1 MNHWCYND
9 LIMKKLRLAFLA
21 LCLFSSYTFSVL
33 PSACSDC
40 TVVKTAKS
48 SCHVTTMQER
58 KCCKNMQESKPC
70 YSCERLDTTGVVIDN
85 NAVVSCSSSNT
96 MSINAGWGTSNRV
109 YFNDRIPSKE
119 IDLCHPPYASILA
132 DLKTIKLLC

>member
-1 MNHWCYND
+1 
-9 LIMKKLRLAFLA
+9 
-21 LCLFSSYTFSVL
+21 
-33 PSACSDC
+33 
-40 TVVKTAKS
+40 
-48 SCHVTTMQER
+48 
-58 KCCKNMQESKPC
+58 MQESKPC
-70 YSCERLDTTGVVIDN
+70 NSCERLDTTGVVIDN

-96 MSINAGWGTSNRV
+96 MSISDVWTTPNRV